1 MLTAAGLPQ
10 ITITVTVNA
19 AEGAITDEETFG
31 IIWLGGMVI
40 SHHLASKVVNQA

>member
-31 IIWLGGMVI
+31 IIWLGVVI